1 MEEEFGSK
9 PLPRAPLFAAIGLV
23 IFSLVA
29 VTLVRITGAG
39 NSPFPDAQAIE
50 VKEFRFQD
58 RPDGGI
64 SVYDAQD
71 NRLVQIYAPGSNGFV
86 RGVLRGLSRERKR
99 QGIGPDQPFRLTGRA
114 DGRLTLEDPS
124 TGRRVDLESF
134 GAINAVVFARLL
146 NSGNKTP

>member
-1 MEEEFGSK
+1 MEEEFGSR
-9 PLPRAPLFAAIGLV
+9 PLPRAPLYGAIGLV
-23 IFSLVA
+23 LFSLIA
-29 VTLVRITGAG
+29 VTTVRVTGTG

-50 VKEFRFQD
+50 VREFRFQD
-58 RPDGGI
+58 RPDGGV
-64 SVYDAQD
+64 SVFDVKD
-71 NRLVQIYAPGSNGFV
+71 NHLVQIYAPGTNGFV

-134 GAINAVVFARLL
+134 GATNAGVFARLL
-146 NSGNKTP
+146 TNGTTTP